1 MQTILRRKI
10 IFCLSISKNKYTFLF
25 ILIFFIPFMNGGHHP
40 LDWSLFSRYLYQFI
54 CAYLY
59 VIHEEIN
66 TNIWGIAATWVE
78 NFLRLTLKLNW
89 LPLRCNITNISNIYL
104 NPITG
109 QITWYHVSALCVP
122 KLINGTFPFKFF
134 FTEKSETI
142 LIKLI
147 ETLVWSPIEYNG
159 NSRTFINDKRDK
171 NVRRKRNQHQEF
183 HYHIFQRQ
191 NRSHQDRR
199 LAAIFG
205 RAVKKQL

>member
-1 MQTILRRKI
+1 MQTMLRRKI
-10 IFCLSISKNKYTFLF
+10 IVCLNISTNKYIFLF

-40 LDWSLFSRYLYQFI
+40 LDWSLFSRYLYQFN

-59 VIHEEIN
+59 SDIWRDQHQYQ
-66 TNIWGIAATWVE
+66 WGIAATWVE

-122 KLINGTFPFKFF
+122 KLTNGAFPFKFVI
-134 FTEKSETI
+134 TEKSETI

-147 ETLVWSPIEYNG
+147 E
-159 NSRTFINDKRDK
+159 
-171 NVRRKRNQHQEF
+171 H
-183 HYHIFQRQ
+183 
-191 NRSHQDRR
+191 
-199 LAAIFG
+199 
-205 RAVKKQL
+205 